1 MRRILLLAVWV
12 VVGRRSASWLS
23 SVATAIHHHLLL
35 LLLLLQDSPV
45 LPVEHLYGL
54 LVRQEGRIGME
65 LLQED
70 DSPGLRDV
78 QAVHG
83 LKVCRQAQKC
93 GVRQHDG
100 SFSTGYSPEPT
111 KSAPTKSC
119 VVPWCIYTTVPP
131 SFSSSSSPEMH
142 LPETFPEMS
151 TILYLYDGEGVS
163 LAARKSVVP
172 YTEFL
177 LIKPKRSPNR
187 PNRKRMGMLR
197 NGECECWLV
206 FVYKSLVA
214 IVLCTISERIRR

>member
-1 MRRILLLAVWV
+1 MGVRLLVVLLLRRILLLAVWV

-35 LLLLLQDSPV
+35 LLLLLQYSPV

-83 LKVCRQAQKC
+83 LEVCRQAQKC

-100 SFSTGYSPEPT
+100 SFSTGYSPEPP
-111 KSAPTKSC
+111 KSAPQSLAF
-119 VVPWCIYTTVPP
+119 VPWCKTPL
-131 SFSSSSSPEMH
+131 FSSSSPEMH
-142 LPETFPEMS
+142 ALMRIPETFPEMS
-151 TILYLYDGEGVS
+151 TILYLHRPRTFEPPV
-163 LAARKSVVP
+163 
-172 YTEFL
+172 
-177 LIKPKRSPNR
+177 KR
-187 PNRKRMGMLR
+187 
-197 NGECECWLV
+197 LV
-206 FVYKSLVA
+206 FASTLQKNGRKKCCRMANCNVGGLRVQIACCDCVVYDF
-214 IVLCTISERIRR
+214 

>member
-1 MRRILLLAVWV
+1 MGVRLLVVLLLRRILLLAVWV

-83 LKVCRQAQKC
+83 LEVCRQAQKC

-100 SFSTGYSPEPT
+100 SFSTGYSPEPP
-111 KSAPTKSC
+111 KSAPQSLALSLSVKHHCASFVFVLSRKLSRKCPQFSISTE
-119 VVPWCIYTTVPP
+119 TTDFRAASETPCLRQH
-131 SFSSSSSPEMH
+131 SPE
-142 LPETFPEMS
+142 EWEEEM
-151 TILYLYDGEGVS
+151 LQ
-163 LAARKSVVP
+163 
-172 YTEFL
+172 
-177 LIKPKRSPNR
+177 
-187 PNRKRMGMLR
+187 
-197 NGECECWLV
+197 NGEL
-206 FVYKSLVA
+206 
-214 IVLCTISERIRR
+214 

>member
-83 LKVCRQAQKC
+83 LEVCRQAQKC

-100 SFSTGYSPEPT
+100 SFSTRYSPEPP
-111 KSAPTKSC
+111 KSAPQSLALSL
-119 VVPWCIYTTVPP
+119 VYYTTVPP
-131 SFSSSSSPEMH
+131 WFSSSSSPGM
-142 LPETFPEMS
+142 PEPFLEMS
-151 TILYLYDGEGVS
+151 TILYLYSSGECWRRQGVS

-172 YTEFL
+172 TTAFL
-177 LIKPKRSPNR
+177 LVS
-187 PNRKRMGMLR
+187 GLQ
-197 NGECECWLV
+197 GV
-206 FVYKSLVA
+206 
-214 IVLCTISERIRR
+214 

>member
-1 MRRILLLAVWV
+1 MGVRLLVVLLLRRILLLAVWV

-100 SFSTGYSPEPT
+100 SFSTGYSPEPP
-111 KSAPTKSC
+111 KYLHHCA
-119 VVPWCIYTTVPP
+119 
-131 SFSSSSSPEMH
+131 SFV
-142 LPETFPEMS
+142 F
-151 TILYLYDGEGVS
+151 V
-163 LAARKSVVP
+163 
-172 YTEFL
+172 L
-177 LIKPKRSPNR
+177 LISGDASPGNF
-187 PNRKRMGMLR
+187 PGNVHNSLSLR
-197 NGECECWLV
+197 W
-206 FVYKSLVA
+206 
-214 IVLCTISERIRR
+214 RRRFTGGSKVRGPLHRVSTHQA

>member
-1 MRRILLLAVWV
+1 MGVRLLVVLLLRRILLLAVWV
-12 VVGRRSASWLS
+12 VLGRRSASWLS
-23 SVATAIHHHLLL
+23 SIATAIHHHLLL

-100 SFSTGYSPEPT
+100 SFSTGYSPEP
-111 KSAPTKSC
+111 KSAPQSLAL
-119 VVPWCIYTTVPP
+119 
-131 SFSSSSSPEMH
+131 SFSVFTPLCLLRFRPPHLRRCISRKLSRKCPQFSISRLLAKAFHWRLESPWSPTPRFYSSS
-142 LPETFPEMS
+142 LK
-151 TILYLYDGEGVS
+151 GV
-163 LAARKSVVP
+163 LTVLTVK
-172 YTEFL
+172 EW
-177 LIKPKRSPNR
+177 
-187 PNRKRMGMLR
+187 
-197 NGECECWLV
+197 EC
-206 FVYKSLVA
+206 
-214 IVLCTISERIRR
+214 